1 MECINKVLNNVSNKF
16 NHVQQLIEHHSI
28 NWATSKTSTCESQG
42 NRRDKTI
49 ATCNPG
55 QSPWNSTAIFIFFLL
70 FLSSLIKQC
79 SVFEIFLAVL
89 PSPTLY
95 KVKTRKKIL
104 DRRIQH
110 CLCGEGRGWTCVNW
124 KTPQKCKSVPRLLS
138 MIVDR
143 CSRVHVAT
151 DRGLSDLR

>member
-16 NHVQQLIEHHSI
+16 SHVQQLIQHHSI

-55 QSPWNSTAIFIFFLL
+55 QKSLEQYCNIHIF
-70 FLSSLIKQC
+70 
-79 SVFEIFLAVL
+79 SVISQFPHKTVQRFLAVL

-104 DRRIQH
+104 DRRVQH